1 MLLYSY
7 NICRLPIGLFFKRY
21 SIFTKRYRFC
31 KLPCI
36 RVQIELSCTFVYDY
50 KMSTGGSRQN
60 IIIREK
66 YNSAIEL
73 RSQENFQ
80 SCKFIVCDY
89 FYFPLWYNSVRR
101 HEHHYRSSSSWGAN
115 RTIARCRHFTTTT
128 RILQFA
134 VFLCKLSLLFF

>member
-1 MLLYSY
+1 M
-7 NICRLPIGLFFKRY
+7 PIADRAIFFKRY

-89 FYFPLWYNSVRR
+89 FYFPL
-101 HEHHYRSSSSWGAN
+101 
-115 RTIARCRHFTTTT
+115 
-128 RILQFA
+128 
-134 VFLCKLSLLFF
+134 